1 MLFYVCCKINVLIIL
16 LVFLHTKIHFWGGCG
31 LSAPETFVAGF
42 GVPDT
47 RISDLIL
54 AFVSG
59 MPMHRQ
65 IKATRRK
72 NQQISCLVE
81 PDIVELTVRR
91 GQGGGGGYDRS
102 G

>member
-16 LVFLHTKIHFWGGCG
+16 LVFYTQKSVFLGGCG
-31 LSAPETFVAGF
+31 LSAPETFDACF
-42 GVPDT
+42 SVPDT

-81 PDIVELTVRR
+81 PDIVEFTVRR
-91 GQGGGGGYDRS
+91 GQGGGGG
-102 G
+102 